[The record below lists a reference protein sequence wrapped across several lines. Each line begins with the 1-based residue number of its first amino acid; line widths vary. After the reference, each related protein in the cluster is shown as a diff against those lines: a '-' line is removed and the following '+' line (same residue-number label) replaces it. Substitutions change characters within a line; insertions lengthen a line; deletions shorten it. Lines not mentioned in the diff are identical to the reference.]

1 MLGSLALPPHN
12 PNLTPPPHQQLLAGV
27 GSQLPNANG
36 HAQSQNAD
44 NQHPILLVDAPNVSG
59 AGSAV
64 VGASAGAG
72 VVPNGVRV
80 LQEHARE
87 LREEGARIEN
97 IQLGARKRRHAAGS
111 AEGRFDL
118 NKEDVPA
125 MAMMAVVMNGKR
137 KQPCATQD
145 AS

>member
-1 MLGSLALPPHN
+1 M
-12 PNLTPPPHQQLLAGV
+12 
-27 GSQLPNANG
+27 
-36 HAQSQNAD
+36 
-44 NQHPILLVDAPNVSG
+44 SG

-64 VGASAGAG
+64 VGASAGTG

-87 LREEGARIEN
+87 LREEGARIENIRLGARIEN

-118 NKEDVPA
+118 NKEEDVPA

-137 KQPCATQD
+137 KQPRATQD

>member
-1 MLGSLALPPHN
+1 M
-12 PNLTPPPHQQLLAGV
+12 
-27 GSQLPNANG
+27 
-36 HAQSQNAD
+36 
-44 NQHPILLVDAPNVSG
+44 SG

-87 LREEGARIEN
+87 LREEGVRIKKIRLGVRIKK
-97 IQLGARKRRHAAGS
+97 IQLGARKRHHAAGS

-118 NKEDVPA
+118 NKEEDVPV
-125 MAMMAVVMNGKR
+125 MAIMAVVMNGTR
-137 KQPCATQD
+137 KQPRATQD